1 MGWIKQRIKQL
12 REKHNTVDPYEL
24 ASLLNIMVIPFNLHE
39 EINGFYQY
47 DRRNKYIFI
56 NCNLADDMQRVVCA
70 HELGHALLHTRSNT
84 HFLRNNT
91 FLSVDKIENE
101 ANTFAAELL
110 LSDDDF
116 RENSHLSF
124 QQIASLHHVPVELV
138 KLKRKDLFL

>member
-1 MGWIKQRIKQL
+1 MGWIKLRIEQL
-12 REKHNTVDPYEL
+12 RKKHNTVDPYEL

-47 DRRNKYIFI
+47 NRRNKYIFI
-56 NCNLADDMQRVVCA
+56 NSNIDDDLKRVVCA

-91 FLSVDKIENE
+91 FLSVDKIEIE

-110 LSDDDF
+110 LSDDDL
-116 RENSHLSF
+116 RENTHLSL
-124 QQIASLHHVPVELV
+124 QQIASLHNVPVELV
-138 KLKRKDLFL
+138 KLKCKDLFL